1 MVARLGT
8 DPLVLLDRLN
18 GRQPPSSNGV
28 PASGDKVREQPHLT
42 DMGNAERLV
51 QAHGQDLRYCHL
63 LGKWV
68 VWDGC
73 RWRIDARGDVVR
85 LAKDTVRSIYTEAA
99 EAGDEDTRKATAKHA
114 VRSEG
119 AARLDAMITLAQSEP
134 GVPVDPDEL
143 DRNRWL
149 LNVRNGTIDLR
160 NGELLP
166 HDRGHL
172 ITKLA
177 TVDYDPAA
185 TCPTFEAFL
194 ERIMAGND
202 GLIRF
207 LQRAAGY
214 SLTGDT
220 SERALLILHGEGRNG
235 KSTLLEVLRTILG
248 DYAVRTPTDTLMAK
262 RDTGIPNDVAAL
274 RGARFVSASEA
285 DEGRRLAEA
294 TIKDLTGGDTIS
306 ARFMRGE
313 FFNFA
318 PEFKL
323 WLGTNHKPV
332 IRGTDRAIWD
342 RIRLV
347 PFAVRIPDADQDKRL
362 REKLLDEAPGILAWA
377 VEGCLAWQQDG
388 LGEPQEV
395 RDATA
400 GYRAE
405 MDVLGAF
412 LEDRCVVHE
421 RAQVTAKA
429 LYAAYQEWCD
439 ETGEKPLT
447 QKAVG
452 LRLAERG
459 FDSARIGNSRTRTW
473 IGIGLKADNDPPG
486 GQDADAFGHADACG
500 RDFRHNPSK
509 YESREL
515 IGENASKH
523 VRTENTSASEPEGH
537 EGYAE
542 SAPLWEDLPVDDGP
556 EDDPWTR

>member
-1 MVARLGT
+1 MVAKLGT

-28 PASGDKVREQPHLT
+28 PTSEDEAREQLHLT

-51 QAHGQDLRYCHL
+51 QTHGDDLRYCYV
-63 LGKWV
+63 LGKWLA
-68 VWDGC
+68 WDGC
-73 RWRIDARGDVVR
+73 RWRIDARGDVAR
-85 LAKDTVRSIYTEAA
+85 LAKATVRSIYAEAA
-99 EAGDEDTRKATAKHA
+99 AAEDEATRKAIAKHA

-119 AARLDAMITLAQSEP
+119 AARLEAMVTLAQSES
-134 GVPVDPDEL
+134 GIPVDPDEL
-143 DRNRWL
+143 DRHPWL
-149 LNVRNGTIDLR
+149 LNVRNGTVDLR

-166 HDRGHL
+166 HNRAHL
-172 ITKLA
+172 MTKVA
-177 TVDYDPAA
+177 PVDFDPAA
-185 TCPTFEAFL
+185 SCPTFDAFL
-194 ERIMAGND
+194 TRIMDGNE

-207 LQRAAGY
+207 IQRAAGY
-214 SLTGDT
+214 ALTGDT
-220 SERALLILHGEGRNG
+220 SERVLFILHGEGRNG
-235 KSTLLEVLRTILG
+235 KSTLLEVMRMILG

-262 RDTGIPNDVAAL
+262 RDAGIPNDIAAL

-313 FFNFA
+313 FFNFT

-323 WLGTNHKPV
+323 WLGTNHRPV

-347 PFAVRIPDADQDKRL
+347 PFSVRIPDAEQDKQL
-362 REKLLDEAPGILAWA
+362 RSKLLAEAPGILAWM
-377 VEGCLAWQQDG
+377 VEGCLEWQRDG

-395 RDATA
+395 TNAT
-400 GYRAE
+400 GVYRAE

-421 RAQVTAKA
+421 HAQVTAKA

-459 FDSARIGNSRTRTW
+459 FDSARLGNARTRTW
-473 IGIGLKADNDPPG
+473 LGVGLKTDDDSPSR
-486 GQDADAFGHADACG
+486 QDADASGSADASG

-515 IGENASKH
+515 IRENASKH
-523 VRTENTSASEPEGH
+523 VRTENASASMWD
-537 EGYAE
+537 AE
-542 SAPLWEDLPVDDGP
+542 SSEEAGAAGADR
-556 EDDPWTR
+556 WTS